1 MESSLTHL
9 RTRRLPALLV
19 SLVFV
24 AAACGNGASGNPS
37 SAVQPTGV
45 ASVVPSAPAA
55 TFALPSFS
63 PAALRWYCC
72 LGTGEDPAQQP
83 TEKDIAAKF
92 ADAFP
97 GSSLK
102 FEVVTYDSARDALA
116 TQIRGD
122 NSPDIVGPVG
132 IGGLAAFQGQWLDLA
147 PVTFT
152 HA

>member
-1 MESSLTHL
+1 MRSRPMRVLAIAAALT
-9 RTRRLPALLV
+9 
-19 SLVFV
+19 FV
-24 AAACGNGASGNPS
+24 AAACGGGTPAPTTGGSTGPGPTT
-37 SAVQPTGV
+37 AVTEQPTI
-45 ASVVPSAPAA
+45 AP
-55 TFALPSFS
+55 TFGLPSFT

-122 NSPDIVGPVG
+122 NSQVGS
-132 IGGLAAFQGQWLDLA
+132 
-147 PVTFT
+147 
-152 HA
+152 